1 MPLFLERPL
10 VDHTGL
16 TGKYD
21 FTLRY
26 RFKEDPGGA
35 ATDKPDA
42 VPGLFTAVQE
52 ELGLKFVA
60 TKTAVEVLVIDHID
74 RPTRN

>member
-21 FTLRY
+21 FTLGY